1 MEYILIPTKSKSE
14 TVFFLD
20 LLKKMRKEASLFTS
34 EEMEDTLLLSA
45 MKDAES
51 EGIGSFDKA
60 KAHLKKVA
68 AGK

>member
-1 MEYILIPTKSKSE
+1 MDYILIPTNSKSE
-14 TVFFLD
+14 TAFFLD

-51 EGIGSFDKA
+51 EGIGSLEKA
-60 KAHLKKVA
+60 KAHLKA
-68 AGK
+68 A